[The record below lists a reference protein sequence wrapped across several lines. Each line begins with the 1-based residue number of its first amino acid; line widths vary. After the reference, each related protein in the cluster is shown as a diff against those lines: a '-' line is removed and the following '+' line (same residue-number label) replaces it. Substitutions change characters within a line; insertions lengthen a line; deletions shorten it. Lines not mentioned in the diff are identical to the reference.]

1 MQPKLSGSRR
11 PGEESEGET
20 AAFTQEFL
28 NRTPLDDL
36 RLLSGD
42 YWGELRVFLAVAKA
56 GSYSRAAELLSTSQP
71 TVSRQ
76 VKRLQDVMRSQLV
89 VSSSTGVKLT
99 PRGKALAEHL
109 AALDHSLFSLSND
122 LQMEAKSQQGLVR
135 ISITEGL
142 GIFFLV
148 PSLRPLSEEHPLIQI
163 DVQNPLNLND
173 LRQNQ
178 SDMMIGFAPINSHDV
193 TCRPLGMLHLIP
205 VVSREYV
212 ERRGVP
218 TQANL
223 GDHQFIQSRLYQSDA
238 AMWEPWNNLVKRG
251 RTAHFCDNSFVYGMM
266 VKTGLGI
273 GLLGNYT
280 MLEPAA
286 LPLDFGVHVPLRTY
300 ASVLTDRLESRPV
313 RIIYDWIC
321 ELFGPGNPW
330 FGEELALKSGPS
342 IADEG
347 IRVMFNLPFDALPH
361 FQRDAG

>member
-173 LRQNQ
+173 LPPARHAAPDPGRLPRIRGAARCSDPSQ
-178 SDMMIGFAPINSHDV
+178 SRGPPVHSIPSLSERCRHVGTVEQPRKTGTH
-193 TCRPLGMLHLIP
+193 RPL
-205 VVSREYV
+205 
-212 ERRGVP
+212 
-218 TQANL
+218 
-223 GDHQFIQSRLYQSDA
+223 
-238 AMWEPWNNLVKRG
+238 
-251 RTAHFCDNSFVYGMM
+251 
-266 VKTGLGI
+266 
-273 GLLGNYT
+273 
-280 MLEPAA
+280 
-286 LPLDFGVHVPLRTY
+286 LR
-300 ASVLTDRLESRPV
+300 
-313 RIIYDWIC
+313 
-321 ELFGPGNPW
+321 
-330 FGEELALKSGPS
+330 
-342 IADEG
+342 
-347 IRVMFNLPFDALPH
+347 
-361 FQRDAG
+361 